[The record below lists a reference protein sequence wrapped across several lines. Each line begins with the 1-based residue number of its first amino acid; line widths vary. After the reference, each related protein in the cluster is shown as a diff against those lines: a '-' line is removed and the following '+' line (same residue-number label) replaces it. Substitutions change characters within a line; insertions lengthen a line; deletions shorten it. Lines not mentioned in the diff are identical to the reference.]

1 MKKNYSFLT
10 ATLATTL
17 LLGGCNRAEYAFRS
31 GAPAYTSTVES
42 VAESISAADAATAQ
56 AGTIEAVPVQVT
68 TPAQTAASALAG
80 TRAVQPASV
89 STHLN
94 ETTVSVAEDA
104 VVEKQTATAAQPV
117 KRRKS
122 KSGKT
127 VWIIVGVVVVLAVLR
142 VIIASG
148 KSE

>member
-1 MKKNYSFLT
+1 M
-10 ATLATTL
+10 
-17 LLGGCNRAEYAFRS
+17 
-31 GAPAYTSTVES
+31 
-42 VAESISAADAATAQ
+42 
-56 AGTIEAVPVQVT
+56 
-68 TPAQTAASALAG
+68 
-80 TRAVQPASV
+80 QPASV